1 MEKGFNKIVIVSLED
16 DFSRKIGK
24 TLSENLDMMFCD
36 AQDLMEYDL
45 IDKDAIK
52 KFCSEE
58 YLLNAEKK
66 VFQHI
71 SSFVNVVVSISFDAL
86 THNFET
92 LKDGSL
98 IVFLKVP
105 RNAIKEKINKIAYD
119 NRSEELEKISTL
131 TLKVK
136 KLDCNFVC
144 DKVIKAIGGI
154 L

>member
-136 KLDCNFVC
+136 KLDCTFVC

>member
-1 MEKGFNKIVIVSLED
+1 
-16 DFSRKIGK
+16 
-24 TLSENLDMMFCD
+24 MMFCD